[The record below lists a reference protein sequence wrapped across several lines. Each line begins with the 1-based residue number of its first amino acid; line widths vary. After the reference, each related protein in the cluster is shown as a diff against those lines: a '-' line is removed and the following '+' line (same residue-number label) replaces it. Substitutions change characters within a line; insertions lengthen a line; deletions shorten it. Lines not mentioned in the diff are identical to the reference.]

1 MQLYTFNPLIDGR
14 WEQFVASHPRASVFH
29 CTGWL
34 KALARTY
41 RYRPLVVTTT
51 PPDQPL
57 QDGLPFCEV
66 RSWITGNRLVSLPFT
81 DHAEPLLAASDEP
94 QQLEDWMRA
103 QCRDH
108 HWRYIEL
115 RPLPSETRAG
125 FMPAL
130 SQSFWFHTLDLSPSI
145 EQIFRGL
152 HKSCIQRRIRHAEH
166 QGLTYEK
173 GCSRQLV
180 DDFYRLLTI
189 TRRRHRLLPQPRSWF
204 LNLTACL
211 PSSANVRLVRRD
223 GLPIA
228 TILTMRHRSTVV
240 YKYGCSDES
249 YHRMGAMP
257 LLFWKMIEESKSEG
271 VEQIDFGRT
280 DVDNHGLA
288 EFKDRLGATRR
299 RLAYFR
305 YPSVAAQRSPLPSG
319 SSAPRALLS
328 ALPSALSS
336 TMGRMVYRHMG

>member
-1 MQLYTFNPLIDGR
+1 MQLYTFNPLLDGR

-29 CTGWL
+29 RTGWL
-34 KALARTY
+34 EALARTY

-51 PPDQPL
+51 PPDKPL
-57 QDGLPFCEV
+57 EDGLPFCEV
-66 RSWITGNRLVSLPFT
+66 RSWITGSRLVSLPFA
-81 DHAEPLLAASDEP
+81 DHAEPLLAGSGKPFE
-94 QQLEDWMRA
+94 LEDWMRA
-103 QCRDH
+103 QCREH
-108 HWRYIEL
+108 KWRYIEL
-115 RPLPSETRAG
+115 RPLPSETCGA
-125 FMPAL
+125 FLPAI
-130 SQSFWFHTLDLSPSI
+130 SQYFWFHTLDLSPSL
-145 EQIFRGL
+145 EQIFRGF

-166 QGLTYEK
+166 QQLTYEQ

-211 PSSANVRLVRRD
+211 PSSANIRLLRRG

-228 TILTMRHRSTVV
+228 AILTTRHRSTVV

-249 YHRMGAMP
+249 YHSIGAMP
-257 LLFWKMIEESKSEG
+257 LLFWKMIEESRSEG

-280 DVDNHGLA
+280 DMDNHGLA

-305 YPSVAAQRSPLPSG
+305 YPSAAAHRSPLPSET
-319 SSAPRALLS
+319 SAARTLLS
-328 ALPSALSS
+328 ALPGALSS